1 VTSEPIDMNI
11 RHRQLRGFKI
21 KDDDSNDRKVLDN
34 DYNNV
39 EGKTRD
45 NHMSNDQDFL
55 SPDRYLER
63 VSAIFLYSPL
73 NFGLHRKFMLLF
85 GKLSSLG

>member
-1 VTSEPIDMNI
+1 MNI

-34 DYNNV
+34 DV

-63 VSAIFLYSPL
+63 VSAVSLSSPL